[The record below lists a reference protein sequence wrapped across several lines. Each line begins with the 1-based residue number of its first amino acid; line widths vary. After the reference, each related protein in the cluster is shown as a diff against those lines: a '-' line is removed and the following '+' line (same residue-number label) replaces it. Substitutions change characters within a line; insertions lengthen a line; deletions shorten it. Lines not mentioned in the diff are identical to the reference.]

1 MANQLYGYNPSTYG
15 GAGGSTTSLYT
26 SRSASDS
33 YLSADT
39 SSLLSASSRYLTAD
53 PLSSSSSALSSSML
67 YNPDSYSSRISGL
80 SATTPTHSYGP
91 PGVDVGSTVTST
103 DSLYAGLKR
112 TSSESLYH
120 QTLLGAYN
128 KIGQTEAWYSTNPL
142 VKRPRYESTSHLP
155 IYPQRPGEKD
165 CAYYMQTRTCKFG
178 DSCIFDHPIWVPEGG
193 IPDWKEVPPV
203 PSESL
208 PERPGAPDCPYFLK
222 TLRCKFG
229 IRCKF
234 NHPQDKI
241 AALGASGEGDVSFL
255 PERPSEPPCAFYMK
269 TGQCKFG
276 PTCKF
281 HHPKGVQIQSAGEEN
296 GTEVQNKI
304 FGDAQPAQT
313 SFTPALLH
321 NTKGLPI
328 RPGEEDCPFYLKTG
342 SCKYGTTC
350 RYNHPERYIPAAAI
364 ASTLL
369 TSPSAHFN
377 IGVAPAASL
386 LPTFDPRL
394 SQTTLGFGT
403 TIYPQRPGQLE
414 CDVRITLFTFLI
426 VDEKMYYMKTGICK
440 FGESCRFHHPI
451 DRSAPSA
458 SAKESLEQNVKLTL
472 AGLPRREGAIHC
484 PYYMKTGTCKYGATC
499 KFDHPP
505 PGEVMSLTTPSSA
518 VGEGKENDE
527 DV

>member
-1 MANQLYGYNPSTYG
+1 MANQLYGYTTSTYG
-15 GAGGSTTSLYT
+15 GGGGATTSHYG
-26 SRSASDS
+26 SRSVTDS
-33 YLSADT
+33 YLSSDT
-39 SSLLSASSRYLTAD
+39 SLLGTSSRYLSAD
-53 PLSSSSSALSSSML
+53 SLSSSSALSSSML
-67 YNPDSYSSRISGL
+67 YNPDSYSTRIPGISI
-80 SATTPTHSYGP
+80 TTPSHSYGP
-91 PGVDVGSTVTST
+91 PGVDVGSAVVPT
-103 DSLYAGLKR
+103 DSLYSGLKR

-120 QTLLGAYN
+120 QSLLSAHN

-142 VKRPRYESTSHLP
+142 AKRPRYESTSHLP

-178 DSCIFDHPIWVPEGG
+178 DSCKFDHPIWVPEGG

-208 PERPGAPDCPYFLK
+208 PERQGEPDCPYFLK
-222 TLRCKFG
+222 TQRCKFG

-234 NHPQDKI
+234 NHPKDRI
-241 AALGASGEGDVSFL
+241 VPPGAPEDGDVNVL
-255 PERPSEPPCAFYMK
+255 PERPSEPPCAQFYMK
-269 TGQCKFG
+269 TGKCKFG
-276 PTCKF
+276 ATCKF

-296 GTEVQNKI
+296 GTEVQDKV
-304 FGDAQPAQT
+304 FGDANAVQPPFA
-313 SFTPALLH
+313 PALLH
-321 NTKGLPI
+321 NSKGLPI

-342 SCKYGTTC
+342 SCKYGATC
-350 RYNHPERYIPAAAI
+350 RYNHPDRYAAI
-364 ASTLL
+364 APTLL

-377 IGVAPAASL
+377 IGVVAPTASL

-394 SQTTLGFGT
+394 TQTTLGLGP

-414 CDVRITLFTFLI
+414 CD
-426 VDEKMYYMKTGICK
+426 YYMKTGVCK
-440 FGESCRFHHPI
+440 FGNNCKFHHPI
-451 DRSAPSA
+451 DRSTPNALA
-458 SAKESLEQNVKLTL
+458 TESLQQNVKLTL

-505 PGEVMSLTTPSSA
+505 PGEVMAMATSQVASSSA
-518 VGEGKENDE
+518 AGEGKENG